1 MREKLTRTGLV
12 DRGAGLGRGVGIA
25 SACASATVVNAI
37 AAGKGAAFGLDLRLQ
52 ARVRLTNDRKIS
64 GRILGQ
70 KKESPKLIEIC
81 VRKALKNLGMEKYG
95 AIVETTSEIPVAVG
109 LSSSS
114 AAANATVLATFAACD
129 RKPKP
134 ELVLE
139 LGIESAFEAGVTVT
153 GALDDAAASFY
164 GCGVITDNLKRR
176 ILKKFKVDPRL
187 VVVIHVPPVKFYTSK
202 VNPESLHHIRRPV
215 QSVHRMAMRGEVWKA
230 LTINGLL
237 YSTALGHDPMIAIE
251 AISKGAVAAGL
262 TGTGSA
268 TVAVAEPDKVVDI
281 VKAWRGWRGRI
292 LITRPAV
299 EGARVE
305 GV

>member
-1 MREKLTRTGLV
+1 MG
-12 DRGAGLGRGVGIA
+12 GGIGIA

-37 AAGKGAAFGLDLRLQ
+37 AAGKGAAFGVDLRVQ
-52 ARVRLTNDRKIS
+52 SRVRLTKEGKIS

-81 VRKALKNLGMEKYG
+81 VRKVLENLGMEKCG
-95 AIVETTSEIPVAVG
+95 AVAETTSEIPIAVG

-114 AAANATVLATFAACD
+114 AAANAAVLATFAACD
-129 RKPKP
+129 QRPKP
-134 ELVLE
+134 EQVLE
-139 LGIESAFEAGVTVT
+139 LGIEAAFEAGVTVT

-176 ILKKFKVDPRL
+176 ILKKFKVDPKL
-187 VVVIHVPPVKFYTSK
+187 VVVIHVPLTKFYTSK
-202 VNPESLHHIRRPV
+202 VSPEELRRIRGPV
-215 QSVHRMAMRGEVWKA
+215 QSVHRMAMRGEFWKA

-251 AISKGAVAAGL
+251 AISKGAMAAGL

-305 GV
+305 AV

>member
-1 MREKLTRTGLV
+1 M
-12 DRGAGLGRGVGIA
+12 GRGVGIA

-37 AAGKGAAFGLDLRLQ
+37 AAGKGAAFGIDLRVQ
-52 ARVRLTNDRKIS
+52 ATVRITKQRKIS
-64 GRILGQ
+64 GRILGE
-70 KKESPKLIEIC
+70 KKESPKLIETC
-81 VRKALKNLGMEKYG
+81 VRRVLESIGLEKSG
-95 AIVETTSEIPVAVG
+95 AVVETTSEIPIAAG

-129 RKPKP
+129 QRPTP
-134 ELVLE
+134 EQVLE

-153 GALDDAAASFY
+153 GALDDAAASFF

-176 ILKKFKVDPRL
+176 ILKKFKVDPHL
-187 VVVIHVPPVKFYTSK
+187 MVVIHVPPKKFYTSK
-202 VNPESLHHIRRPV
+202 VSPEKLHHLRGPIK
-215 QSVHRMAMRGEVWKA
+215 SVHRMASRGEIWKA

-237 YSTALGHDPMIAIE
+237 YSTALGHDSMIAIE
-251 AISKGAVAAGL
+251 AISQGAVAAGL

-281 VKAWRGWRGRI
+281 VKAWRNWPGRI

>member
-1 MREKLTRTGLV
+1 M
-12 DRGAGLGRGVGIA
+12 GRGVGIA

-37 AAGKGAAFGLDLRLQ
+37 AAGKGAAFGIDLRVQ
-52 ARVRLTNDRKIS
+52 ARVRLTKEGRIS

-70 KKESPKLIEIC
+70 RKESPKLIETC
-81 VRKALKNLGMEKYG
+81 VRRVLENLGMKKCG
-95 AIVETTSEIPVAVG
+95 ADVETNSEIPIAVG

-114 AAANATVLATFAACD
+114 AAANAAVLATFAACD
-129 RKPKP
+129 QRPTP
-134 ELVLE
+134 EQVLE
-139 LGIESAFEAGVTVT
+139 IGIESAFEAGVTVT

-164 GCGVITDNLKRR
+164 GGGVITDNLKRK
-176 ILKKFKVDPRL
+176 ILKRFKVDPRL
-187 VVVIHVPPVKFYTSK
+187 VVVVHVPPVKFYTSK
-202 VNPESLHHIRRPV
+202 VSSQDLHHIRRAV
-215 QSVHRMAMRGEVWKA
+215 QSVHRMALRGEIWKA

-251 AISKGAVAAGL
+251 AVSKGAVAAGL

-281 VKAWRGWRGRI
+281 VKAWRVWRGRI
-292 LITRPAV
+292 LITRPAI

>member
-1 MREKLTRTGLV
+1 M
-12 DRGAGLGRGVGIA
+12 GRGVGIA

-37 AAGKGAAFGLDLRLQ
+37 AAGKGAAFGVDLRVQ
-52 ARVRLTNDRKIS
+52 ARVRLTKGGKIS

-70 KKESPKLIEIC
+70 RKESPRLIEIC
-81 VRKALKNLGMEKYG
+81 VRRVLENLGMKKYG
-95 AIVETTSEIPVAVG
+95 AVVETTSEIPIAVG

-114 AAANATVLATFAACD
+114 AAANAVVLATFAACD
-129 RKPKP
+129 QRPKP
-134 ELVLE
+134 EQVLE
-139 LGIESAFEAGVTVT
+139 IGIESAFEAGVTVT

-164 GCGVITDNLKRR
+164 GGGVITDNLKRK
-176 ILKKFKVDPRL
+176 ILKRFKVDPRL
-187 VVVIHVPPVKFYTSK
+187 VVVVHVPPVKFYTSK
-202 VNPESLHHIRRPV
+202 VSPEDLRHIYRAV
-215 QSVHRMAMRGEVWKA
+215 QSVHRMALRGEIWKS

-281 VKAWRGWRGRI
+281 VKAWRAWRGRI
-292 LITRPAV
+292 LITKPAI